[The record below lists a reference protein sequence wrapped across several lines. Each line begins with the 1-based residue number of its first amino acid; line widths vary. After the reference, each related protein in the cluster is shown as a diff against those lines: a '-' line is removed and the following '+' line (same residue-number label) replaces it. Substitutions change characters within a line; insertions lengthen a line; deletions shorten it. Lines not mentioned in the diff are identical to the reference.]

1 MSAST
6 APEAA
11 ATVGTDHRP
20 LLAVEDLH
28 ARYGAVPVLHGLTFH
43 IEHGEIVVILGA
55 NGAGKTTT
63 MRAICG
69 MVSTHGSVRLE
80 GRQLVGRRPDRIARL
95 GVAHVPQGRGTF
107 PELSVHENLEAGAF
121 RRRDRAEVHRDIERW
136 YDVYPVLGKRRA
148 QPAGQLSGGEQ
159 QMLAIA
165 RALMSRPRLLLL
177 DEPSLGLAPMAIR
190 DLFEQL
196 AQFNKE
202 DAITMLLVEQNASL
216 ALAIAHRAYVLEAGQ
231 IVLSGEAAQLAD
243 DDAVRRA
250 YLGY

>member
-1 MSAST
+1 VSAST
-6 APEAA
+6 APETADTRDA
-11 ATVGTDHRP
+11 GAQP
-20 LLAVEDLH
+20 LLAVHDLH

-43 IEHGEIVVILGA
+43 IEHGEVVVILGA

-69 MVSTHGSVRLE
+69 MVSTHGSVRLDGKE
-80 GRQLVGRRPDRIARL
+80 LVGRRPDRIARL

-107 PELSVHENLEAGAF
+107 PELTVQDNLEAGAF
-121 RRRDRAEVHRDIERW
+121 HRRDRAQIQRDIERW
-136 YDVYPVLGKRRA
+136 YDVYPVLGARRS

-177 DEPSLGLAPMAIR
+177 DEPSLGLAPLVIR
-190 DLFEQL
+190 DLFQQL
-196 AQFNKE
+196 AQFNEE
-202 DAITMLLVEQNASL
+202 DGITMLLVEQNASL
-216 ALAIAHRAYVLEAGQ
+216 ALAIAHRAYVLEAGEL
-231 IVLSGEAAQLAD
+231 VLSGEASQLAN